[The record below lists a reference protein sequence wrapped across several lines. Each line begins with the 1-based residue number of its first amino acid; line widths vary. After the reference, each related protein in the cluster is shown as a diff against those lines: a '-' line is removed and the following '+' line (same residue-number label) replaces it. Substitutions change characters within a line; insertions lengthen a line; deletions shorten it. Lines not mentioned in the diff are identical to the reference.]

1 MMSLCYRATCALLFH
16 ILPYAHGDLPVH
28 CLHHQV
34 AGDWDFYLGPAS
46 SERLSCG
53 HRKPDNEEVQPAL
66 SELQIDRT
74 MRVTL
79 HDPNVAKTS
88 SDQNGRWT
96 MVYDEAFEVNVE
108 GISFLAFSKFDLS
121 YKNGTKTNTSYCGE
135 TQIGWYQSSDRSQ
148 FGCYYGKKNQPS
160 HRVAQ
165 LSLLAHAPT
174 RLPMSPKYDEPLG
187 EGYHSTFVTLL
198 NLLQDSW
205 IAKAH
210 SWLTGKSLRDMNDRA
225 GIYRSLP
232 LSEQNKAIKRPS
244 LSFLQREDHKSHW
257 HSGSGEPLPSSWDW
271 RNISGVNYLEKV
283 LDQAECGSC
292 YTVATIRML
301 SARHRIRQQNPTLEP
316 FSINFP
322 LYCSEY
328 TQGCDGG
335 YAFLVSKWSQDVGLV
350 PESCGQY
357 AARWGQCEMNCHPE
371 HLSQRWRADNHH
383 YVGGYYGGATE
394 HEMMRE
400 LVQGGPLVAS
410 FEPTNELMYYGGGI
424 YQNVPHQRAEW
435 EQVDHAVLLVGF
447 GEEAGKKY
455 WILQNSWGP
464 EWGEEGYFRM
474 RRGTDESGIESLV
487 VAADV
492 VEDTQ
497 PVVLQQFVQSL

>member
-1 MMSLCYRATCALLFH
+1 MLVFH
-16 ILPYAHGDLPVH
+16 ILYCAHGDLPVH
-28 CLHHQV
+28 CLRHQV
-34 AGDWDFYLGPAS
+34 VGDWEFYLGPAS

-53 HRKPDNEEVQPAL
+53 HRRPDNEEVQPAL
-66 SELQIDRT
+66 SELQTDRT
-74 MRVTL
+74 LQVSL
-79 HDPNVAKTS
+79 LNPNVATTS
-88 SDQNGRWT
+88 SDHNGRWT
-96 MVYDEAFEVNVE
+96 MIYDEAFEVNIE
-108 GISFLAFSKFDLS
+108 GISFLAFSRYDLS
-121 YKNGTKTNTSYCGE
+121 YKNGTRTNTSHCGE
-135 TQIGWYQSSDRSQ
+135 TQIGWYQSSDRTQ
-148 FGCYYGKKNQPS
+148 FGCYYGKKKQPS
-160 HRVAQ
+160 HHAGQ

-174 RLPMSPKYDEPLG
+174 RSHMSPKYDEPLDD
-187 EGYHSTFVTLL
+187 GYHSTFATFI
-198 NLLQDSW
+198 NFLQDSW

-210 SWLTGKSLRDMNDRA
+210 SWLTGKSLRNMNDRA

-232 LSEQNKAIKRPS
+232 ISEHHSKNNRPS
-244 LSFLQREDHKSHW
+244 PSFLQREGHTNHW
-257 HSGSGEPLPSSWDW
+257 HSGTGEPLPVSWDW
-271 RNISGVNYLEKV
+271 RNVSGVNYLDRV
-283 LDQAECGSC
+283 LDQDECGSC

-301 SARHRIRQQNPTLEP
+301 SARHRIRQQDPTLEP

-335 YAFLVSKWSQDVGLV
+335 YAFLVSRWSQDVGLV
-350 PESCGQY
+350 PESCGMY
-357 AARWGQCEMNCHPE
+357 AAKWGQCQMNCRSE
-371 HLSQRWRADNHH
+371 DLSQRWRADNHH
-383 YVGGYYGGATE
+383 YVGGYYGGVTE

-424 YQNVPHQRAEW
+424 YHKVPHKRAEW

-474 RRGTDESGIESLV
+474 QRGTDESGIESLV

-492 VEDTQ
+492 VEDKQ
-497 PVVLQQFVQSL
+497 PVVLQQFMQSL